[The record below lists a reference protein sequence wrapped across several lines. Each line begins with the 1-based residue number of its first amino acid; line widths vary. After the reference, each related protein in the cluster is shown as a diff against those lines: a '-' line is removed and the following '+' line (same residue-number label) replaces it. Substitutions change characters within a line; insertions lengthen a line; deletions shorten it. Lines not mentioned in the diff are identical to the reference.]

1 MQRACALGD
10 MLNENLRKSFQMFKA
25 LRFIDEK
32 NSFREN
38 ELITDV
44 IICFAPVQEQIC
56 EMIFRQDSDIRVYYL
71 RYLAEICLTK
81 GFIARTAK
89 KKMTRG
95 FIVDTT
101 GTYGTWTVEFV
112 VKPVV
117 TEVRK
122 FNSDL
127 SQKFHSVFVAV
138 AAEAGFGA
146 YLVIDI
152 IFEFLD
158 RDRIFN
164 VTVKVSQ

>member
-1 MQRACALGD
+1 MQRARALGD
-10 MLNENLRKSFQMFKA
+10 MLNEKLRKSFQMFKA

-44 IICFAPVQEQIC
+44 IICFAPIKEQIC
-56 EMIFRQDSDIRVYYL
+56 EMIFRQDSDISVYNL

-81 GFIARTAK
+81 VFVARAAQ
-89 KKMTRG
+89 KKMTRS

-101 GTYGTWTVEFV
+101 GTYGTWAVEFM

-122 FNSDL
+122 INSNL
-127 SQKFHSVFVAV
+127 SQKFHSVFVAI
-138 AAEAGFGA
+138 AAEAGFGT

-158 RDRIFN
+158 RCRIFN
-164 VTVKVSQ
+164 ITV

>member
-10 MLNENLRKSFQMFKA
+10 ILNENLRKSFQMFKA

-122 FNSDL
+122 INSDL
-127 SQKFHSVFVAV
+127 SQKFHSMFVAV

-158 RDRIFN
+158 RCIIFDII
-164 VTVKVSQ
+164 V

>member
-1 MQRACALGD
+1 MQGACALGD
-10 MLNENLRKSFQMFKA
+10 MLKENLRKSFQMFKA
-25 LRFIDEK
+25 LRFIDEN

-38 ELITDV
+38 ELVTDV
-44 IICFAPVQEQIC
+44 IICFAPVEEKIC
-56 EMIFRQDSDIRVYYL
+56 KMIFRQDSDIRVYYL

-81 GFIARTAK
+81 VFVARAAQ

-101 GTYGTWTVEFV
+101 GTYGTWAVEFM

-122 FNSDL
+122 IDSNL
-127 SQKFHSVFVAV
+127 SQKFHSVFVAI
-138 AAEAGFGA
+138 AAEAGFGT

-158 RDRIFN
+158 RCRIFN
-164 VTVKVSQ
+164 ITV

>member
-1 MQRACALGD
+1 
-10 MLNENLRKSFQMFKA
+10 MFKA

-38 ELITDV
+38 ELIIDV
-44 IICFAPVQEQIC
+44 IICFAPIKEQIC

-81 GFIARTAK
+81 VFIARAAQ

-101 GTYGTWTVEFV
+101 GTYGTWTVEFM

-122 FNSDL
+122 IDSNL
-127 SQKFHSVFVAV
+127 SQKFHSAFVPVTAV
-138 AAEAGFGA
+138 AGIGA
-146 YLVIDI
+146 YMLVYFNLKN
-152 IFEFLD
+152 FE
-158 RDRIFN
+158 
-164 VTVKVSQ
+164 

>member
-1 MQRACALGD
+1 
-10 MLNENLRKSFQMFKA
+10 MFKA

-32 NSFREN
+32 NSFSEN
-38 ELITDV
+38 ELIADV
-44 IICFAPVQEQIC
+44 IICFAPVKEEIC
-56 EMIFRQDSDIRVYYL
+56 KMIFRQDSDIRVYYL

-81 GFIARTAK
+81 VFVARAAQ

-101 GTYGTWTVEFV
+101 GTYGTWTVEFM

-122 FNSDL
+122 INSNL

-138 AAEAGFGA
+138 AAEAGFGT

-158 RDRIFN
+158 RCRIFN
-164 VTVKVSQ
+164 IIV